1 MALQITTTGKE
12 VVLKYLTGSI
22 STTEALKMKLFTNN
36 YTPTVSASLT
46 DFTEASGGGYAEKSL
61 AASAWSFASGIATC
75 PPQLWT
81 FTGSVG
87 NVYGYYLVRATT
99 NDVVAAERFSSGPY
113 NIANN
118 GDTITVNVSLN
129 IG

>member
-12 VVLKYLTGSI
+12 VVLKYLVGNI
-22 STTEALKMKLFTNN
+22 ASTEGLKLKLYTNN
-36 YTPTVSASLT
+36 YTPTPSSSSV
-46 DFTEASGGGYAEKSL
+46 DFTEASGGGYAEKTLSTT
-61 AASAWSFASGIATC
+61 AWVFSNGIATC

-87 NVYGYYLVRATT
+87 NIFGFYLVRASTG
-99 NDVVAAERFSSGPY
+99 DVIAAERFTGGPY
-113 NIANN
+113 NVSNN
-118 GDTITVNVSLN
+118 GDTITVNIALN